1 MPAVRRYLPAD
12 SLRWLVLAV
21 LVALV
26 VILLDALSK
35 SLIVRELGPSGSRST
50 IQIAGDFIEL
60 QYGRN
65 SGVAFGMLS
74 GSSTIAGV
82 LVGVLIVPLV
92 LVLVVLAARGRIW
105 AVAAGLVLGGAAG
118 NLIDRIGDQKVT
130 DFISV
135 GRWPWFNLADSA
147 ITVGAL
153 LLIGM
158 SFRDRGPADQ
168 QLDSR

>member
-1 MPAVRRYLPAD
+1 MPTDRRLLPAD
-12 SLRWLVLAV
+12 SLRWLALAV
-21 LVALV
+21 IVALV
-26 VILLDALSK
+26 MILLDALSK
-35 SLIVRELGPSGSRST
+35 SLIIRELGPDGSRST
-50 IQIAGDFIEL
+50 IQIVGDFIEL

-168 QLDSR
+168 QMDSR